1 MGKAKGIGDMKNK
14 PHILLIHGIFNTGRC
29 FNAMRRYF
37 EKQGYVV
44 HSPSL
49 KPSWGFAELRD
60 LSELVTVYI
69 NEEIPNDVPIHAIGY
84 SMGGLVLRYHLQQQN
99 CLNRYLSF
107 TTISSPHNGTH
118 NAWLLPLDGVKDMR
132 QQSEFIENL
141 EKEDHRIADHCK
153 PLSLWTP
160 LDLIILPQ
168 NSSEWS
174 IAQNEKYL
182 VSMHPAMI
190 RSPKIIRRIS
200 EHLTDSEFAR
210 LEKDVA

>member
-1 MGKAKGIGDMKNK
+1 
-14 PHILLIHGIFNTGRC
+14 
-29 FNAMRRYF
+29 
-37 EKQGYVV
+37 
-44 HSPSL
+44 
-49 KPSWGFAELRD
+49 
-60 LSELVTVYI
+60 
-69 NEEIPNDVPIHAIGY
+69 
-84 SMGGLVLRYHLQQQN
+84 
-99 CLNRYLSF
+99 
-107 TTISSPHNGTH
+107 
-118 NAWLLPLDGVKDMR
+118 MR

-190 RSPKIIRRIS
+190 RSPKINRRIS